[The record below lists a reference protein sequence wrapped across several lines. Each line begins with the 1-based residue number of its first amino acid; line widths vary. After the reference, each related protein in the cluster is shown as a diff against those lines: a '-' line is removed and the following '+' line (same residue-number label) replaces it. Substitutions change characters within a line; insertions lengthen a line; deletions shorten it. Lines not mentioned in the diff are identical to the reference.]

1 MSKAVISVITPCYN
15 EEGNAELIYE
25 RVRQIFTERR
35 LKNETHQPQ
44 ELTKKGSLGIV

>member
-25 RVRQIFTERR
+25 RVQQIFTEH
-35 LKNETHQPQ
+35 LDHYDYEHIFIDND
-44 ELTKKGSLGIV
+44 S